1 MWFVA
6 QNADIAQQFSVK
18 LFVMSSWTIH
28 CYYQN
33 WGFFLWRASVEI
45 WDYVKSLHLAIY
57 TLAYVD
63 NLYKPK
69 LCRAWTQ
76 RKHFQ
81 NFRILKY
88 ILQSWIALLIF
99 CKAFFCVKVLFE
111 RPCDL
116 ANYNFFFSRLK
127 TILKQLLWYFCTP
140 YNSWNCISNL
150 TLQRE
155 LFIGWFHATY
165 FIDRN
170 MKEKSQ
176 Q

>member
-1 MWFVA
+1 MICCSKCWYISA
-6 QNADIAQQFSVK
+6 ISVK

-28 CYYQN
+28 CHYQN

-116 ANYNFFFSRLK
+116 ANYNFFFFKIENNTQTTALIFLYSLQFLK
-127 TILKQLLWYFCTP
+127 LYLKSYSSKGIIYWLVSCHIFY
-140 YNSWNCISNL
+140 
-150 TLQRE
+150 R
-155 LFIGWFHATY
+155 
-165 FIDRN
+165 
-170 MKEKSQ
+170 
-176 Q
+176 